1 MKHAT
6 KHAKRF
12 HVMPLAALAALVLA
26 AGCDDGANP
35 VTATAPEADFSVV
48 PAPQASNAA
57 EPLRVMTRN
66 MYLGGDIAIALAA
79 DYENPV
85 ALVQATNT
93 VWSQVQNTRFQERV
107 VALVDEIQAGNPHII
122 GIQELAKYVIL
133 DGSFQPIGVQ
143 DHGALLMAEIQERDL
158 PYEMAALHNNFEI
171 TMPKAVDWGSGQVTE
186 YIHFILGVA
195 VLVRSDVA
203 ILDVAQANYQAAVP
217 LPFGGEIGRGWIRV
231 ETELGG
237 LPYHFVN
244 THLEVQGFAP
254 VQVAQTQELISGVLA
269 GLEGM
274 TILMGDLNS
283 DAEAGPGDR
292 SWTPTYDLLLEAG
305 FQDAWRTANPGRPF
319 RGYTC
324 CQAAEL
330 GNPTS
335 ELDERIDFVLVRAS
349 SGPDGGQRLP
359 GKVSVDIIGDRA
371 SDLTAESGL
380 WPSDHAGL
388 LATFRTPEAPF
399 LK

>member
-1 MKHAT
+1 MKQAT
-6 KHAKRF
+6 KYAKYSR
-12 HVMPLAALAALVLA
+12 VVPLAALAALLLA

-35 VTATAPEADFSVV
+35 VTTTAPEADFSAVA
-48 PAPQASNAA
+48 APQASNAA

-66 MYLGGDIAIALAA
+66 MYLGGNIAIVLAA
-79 DYENPV
+79 DYTNPM
-85 ALVQATNT
+85 ALVEATNT

-107 VALVDEIQAGNPHII
+107 VALVDEIQAGNPHIV

-133 DGSFQPIGVQ
+133 DGSFQPIGAQ
-143 DHGALLMAEIQERDL
+143 DHGALLMAEIQRRGL

-171 TMPKAVDWGSGQVTE
+171 TMPRAVDWGSGQVTE
-186 YIHFILGVA
+186 YIHFVLGVA
-195 VLVRSDVA
+195 VLVRSDVTV
-203 ILDVAQANYQAAVP
+203 LDVDQANYQAAVP
-217 LPFGGEIGRGWIRV
+217 LPFGGEIRRGWIRV

-244 THLEVQGFAP
+244 THLEVQDFAP
-254 VQVAQTQELISGVLA
+254 FQVAQTQELISGVLA

-274 TILMGDLNS
+274 TVLMGDLNS

-324 CQAAEL
+324 CHADEL
-330 GNPTS
+330 RNPTS
-335 ELDERIDFVLVRAS
+335 ELDQRIDFVLVRAS
-349 SGPDGGQRLP
+349 GGPAGGRRLP
-359 GKVSVDIIGDRA
+359 GKVSADVIGDET
-371 SDLTAESGL
+371 SDLTASGL

-388 LATFRTPEAPF
+388 LATFRTPEVPF
-399 LK
+399 LR